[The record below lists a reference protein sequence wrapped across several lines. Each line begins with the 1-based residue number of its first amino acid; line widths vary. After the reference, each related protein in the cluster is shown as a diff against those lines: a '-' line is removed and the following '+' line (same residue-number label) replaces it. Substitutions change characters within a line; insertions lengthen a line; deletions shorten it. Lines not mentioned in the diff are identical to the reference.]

1 MLGLTR
7 VNHIGLRVSD
17 FETSRDFY
25 AKLGFSYV
33 AGPSGP
39 EPVAIV
45 EHPSGININFILNA
59 SNSASQLSLQS
70 QCRKATN
77 VLMDIAVKHTGYTH
91 VALEVEDAE
100 LVISQLSEMGI
111 ALSAEPM
118 MHPTGT
124 SLFIRDPDNN
134 VIEFIEYKGLGK
146 LKVS

>member
-17 FETSRDFY
+17 FETSRNFY
-25 AKLGFSYV
+25 AKLGFQYV
-33 AGPSGP
+33 TGPSGP

-59 SNSASQLSLQS
+59 AKPDDQAQD
-70 QCRKATN
+70 ATVIN
-77 VLMDIAVKHTGYTH
+77 VLMDISTKHTGYTH

-100 LVISQLSEMGI
+100 LTIRQLAELGIS
-111 ALSAEPM
+111 LSAEPM
-118 MHPTGT
+118 THPTGT

-134 VIEFIEYKGLGK
+134 VIEFIEYKGLK
-146 LKVS
+146 HLK

>member
-7 VNHIGLRVSD
+7 VNHIGLRVGD

-25 AKLGFSYV
+25 AKLGFQYV
-33 AGPSGP
+33 TGPSGP

-59 SNSASQLSLQS
+59 VKPAQGDM
-70 QCRKATN
+70 ATN
-77 VLMDIAVKHTGYTH
+77 ILMDIATKHTGYTH

-100 LVISQLSEMGI
+100 LTIRQLGELGI

-118 MHPTGT
+118 THPTGT

-134 VIEFIEYKGLGK
+134 VVEFIEYKGLK
-146 LKVS
+146 NLQD